1 MLIKYILGYPQYLEA
16 ISSICY
22 LRRRRDMV
30 SRDPLKSK
38 VKGTWEDNIE
48 MDHIGIG
55 REKVV

>member
-1 MLIKYILGYPQYLEA
+1 
-16 ISSICY
+16 
-22 LRRRRDMV
+22 MV